1 MQVTAYFSDLSFSF
15 IPEEYAI
22 NWSGIN
28 KEYLIERFYVIP
40 VSVLRMLVVVLAES
54 NA

>member
-1 MQVTAYFSDLSFSF
+1 MQVTVYCSDFLFSF
-15 IPEEYAI
+15 VPEEYAI
-22 NWSGIN
+22 NWGGIN
-28 KEYLIERFYVIP
+28 KEYLIKQFYVIR

>member
-1 MQVTAYFSDLSFSF
+1 MQVTVYFSDLSFSF
-15 IPEEYAI
+15 MPEEYAI
-22 NWSGIN
+22 NWSGTN

-40 VSVLRMLVVVLAES
+40 APVLRMLVVVLSES

>member
-1 MQVTAYFSDLSFSF
+1 MQVTVYFSDLLFSF
-15 IPEEYAI
+15 MPEEYAI

-40 VSVLRMLVVVLAES
+40 VSVPRMLVVVLSES